1 MKSHIHDSTYIYIYG
16 FAQVEALTLEHEDG
30 CLEVACNLRCPAEV
44 DSAAVLLAA
53 EEVSRSLG
61 LTIANSYV
69 TGPSEQELLATLQR
83 SNSDEQ
89 GAEEL

>member
-1 MKSHIHDSTYIYIYG
+1 MKLFISTP

-30 CLEVACNLRCPAEV
+30 CLEVACNLRSPAEV
-44 DSAAVLLAA
+44 DSATVLRAA

-61 LTIANSYV
+61 LTIASSYV

-83 SNSDEQ
+83 KLIDAQ